1 MKKTLMTTT
10 LVVSLLTPAA
20 LAVAGE
26 RTITVPTPKSI
37 TLVCSDS
44 VRPGTVVLT
53 NPPKFSCKDYE
64 LVQSAVGM
72 GITIGPDTKVE
83 EIKAA
88 FKREQRKIR
97 IAKMRSEGRLRETG
111 PNRYLTSKGIQ
122 MTRETF
128 DNVKPIPTPKFS
140 NDGSVSTPRHWN
152 DGSVSYWKPRR
163 DRFEGLTPTQQFEL
177 MNRMAVQNRRSYWE
191 AWDERNGTFTLDDS
205 HKWGNGIR
213 RNRTFFND

>member
-37 TLVCSDS
+37 TLICSDS

-140 NDGSVSTPRHWN
+140 NDGSVS
-152 DGSVSYWKPRR
+152 YWKPRR